1 MTSSLRIVLS
11 LFFALAAL
19 GLARAETVFL
29 APGQGVADL
38 KSQLT
43 YHSDPSKSLGDVL
56 KLYRAGAFGPD
67 LQTTMLEWNYAP
79 EAWAGTEI
87 FNDTID
93 DGRGAD
99 PFVLVVDLP
108 LVSEVDVYLIRESG
122 FTEALIDYS
131 IFEPFRADDHSVTRL
146 RTPVFEIAPQEQ
158 VTLLVNFKF
167 GPFQS
172 FRMALETPSELE
184 ASAFASGITHTAFY
198 AFCISSLVF
207 FFGFHLAMKNGI
219 GMLYAI
225 QFTVG
230 LALIAYIDGL
240 WFRFFY
246 PERPD
251 LQSAIGFFLLFALSG
266 TGFLISGR
274 SVRGEDGE
282 TRLSVALSAL
292 SLLSVTG
299 FVISLYS
306 PGPYSALFSYVLLV
320 LMFVAMVVSSGVWR
334 RKQGEIH
341 LAGTL
346 IAVTGFVLGAG
357 LVALLVAGSRAEI
370 IPVSTAVKGVF
381 SVLLV
386 ATMTGLTA
394 HIINLRRQHSK
405 AVQAE
410 LSALEAEARRS
421 QELLV
426 AERNYTRARELASLR
441 QRQLATASHDLKQPI
456 MSLRM
461 NVDSLAA
468 DLEPEIRSRLKE
480 AFDYIEALSNDY
492 LRQTTP
498 GEVSE
503 PSGDDPED
511 VADTEDGSGD
521 PATESEA
528 EIYELSLVLDTVYQM
543 FREEAVSKGIELRRV
558 LSSKS
563 VSVPPLI
570 IMRIV
575 SNLVS
580 NAVKYTDEGK
590 VLFGVLSRGD
600 ELKLCVL
607 DTGAG
612 MSAEEI
618 GDFAEAYR
626 KGAQSDGHGLG
637 LSVCYELARENGME
651 LSCAS
656 ERGEGTVF
664 ILTIPVQ
671 EHLKAA

>member
-1 MTSSLRIVLS
+1 MASSLRLVLL
-11 LFFALAAL
+11 LFFCLFAST
-19 GLARAETVFL
+19 GGQAETVAL
-29 APGQGVADL
+29 EPGRGVADL
-38 KSQLT
+38 RDKLT
-43 YHSDPSKSLGDVL
+43 FFSDPSKSLGDIL
-56 KLYRAGAFGPD
+56 KLYRAGEFSPD
-67 LQTTMLEWNYAP
+67 LDTTMLEWNYAP
-79 EAWAGTEI
+79 EAWAGIEI
-87 FNDTID
+87 HNNTLD

-99 PFVLVVDLP
+99 PLILVVDLP
-108 LVSEVDVYLIRESG
+108 LVSEVDAYLIRESG

-131 IFEPFRADDHSVTRL
+131 IFEPFIPDDHSVTRL
-146 RTPVFEIAPQEQ
+146 RTPVFEIAPQER

-172 FRMALETPSELE
+172 FRMGLETPSELE
-184 ASAFASGITHTAFY
+184 ASAFVSGIMHTAFY

-207 FFGFHLAMKNGI
+207 FFGFHLAMKNWI
-219 GMLYAI
+219 GMLYAV

-246 PERPD
+246 PETPD
-251 LQSAIGFFLLFALSG
+251 IQSAVGFFLLYSLSG
-266 TGFLISGR
+266 TGFLIAGR
-274 SVRGEDGE
+274 SVRDESGE
-282 TRLSVALSAL
+282 TRLSASLSLL
-292 SLLSVTG
+292 SLLSVAG
-299 FVISLYS
+299 FVISLIS
-306 PGPYSALFSYVLLV
+306 PGPYAALFSYVLLV
-320 LMFVAMVVSSGVWR
+320 LMFVAMFVASGIWR
-334 RKQGEIH
+334 RKYGEIH
-341 LAGTL
+341 LTGML
-346 IAVTGFVLGAG
+346 IAVIGILLGAG
-357 LVALLVAGSRAEI
+357 LVGLLVAGSRAEI

-381 SVLLV
+381 SVLLI

-461 NVDSLAA
+461 NVDSLAT
-468 DLEPEIRSRLKE
+468 DLEPEVRSRLKE

-498 GEVSE
+498 DSADRG
-503 PSGDDPED
+503 PSDDQGLSAEADDIQVDGDQ
-511 VADTEDGSGD
+511 DTE
-521 PATESEA
+521 T
-528 EIYELSLVLDTVYQM
+528 EIYEIALVLDTVHEM

-558 LSSKS
+558 VSSKR

-580 NAVKYTDEGK
+580 NAVKYTEAGK
-590 VLFGVLSRGD
+590 VLFGVRSQEGYLN
-600 ELKLCVL
+600 LCVY
-607 DTGAG
+607 DTGKG
-612 MSAEEI
+612 MDESEIAEFAQAYKK
-618 GDFAEAYR
+618 GDSSE
-626 KGAQSDGHGLG
+626 GHGLG

-651 LSCAS
+651 LSCRS
-656 ERGEGTVF
+656 RKGQGTEFV
-664 ILTIPVQ
+664 LTVPLAECRKV
-671 EHLKAA
+671 A

>member
-1 MTSSLRIVLS
+1 MTSSLRLVLS
-11 LFFALAAL
+11 LLFWLLALSL
-19 GLARAETVFL
+19 SRAETVRL
-29 APGQGVADL
+29 EPGKGVADL
-38 KSQLT
+38 RGQLT
-43 YHSDPSKSLGDVL
+43 FFSDPSKSLGDIL
-56 KLYRAGAFGPD
+56 RLYRAGEFSPD
-67 LQTTMLEWNYAP
+67 LETTMLEWNYAP
-79 EAWAGTEI
+79 EAWAAVEI

-99 PFVLVVDLP
+99 PLILVVDLP
-108 LVSEVDVYLIRESG
+108 LVSEVDAYLIRESG

-131 IFEPFRADDHSVTRL
+131 IFEPFIPDDHSVTRL
-146 RTPVFEIAPQEQ
+146 RTPVFEIAPREK

-172 FRMALETPSELE
+172 FRMGLETPSELE
-184 ASAFASGITHTAFY
+184 ASAFVSGITHTAFY

-207 FFGFHLAMKNGI
+207 FFGFHLAMKNWI
-219 GMLYAI
+219 GMLYAV

-246 PERPD
+246 PETPD
-251 LQSAIGFFLLFALSG
+251 IQSAVGFFLLYALSG
-266 TGFLISGR
+266 TGFLIAGR
-274 SVRGEDGE
+274 SVRDESGE
-282 TRLSVALSAL
+282 TRLSVGL
-292 SLLSVTG
+292 SLLSLLSLAG
-299 FVISLYS
+299 FVISLIS
-306 PGPYSALFSYVLLV
+306 PGPYAALFSYVLLV
-320 LMFVAMVVSSGVWR
+320 LMFVAMFVASGIWR
-334 RKQGEIH
+334 RKHGEIH
-341 LAGTL
+341 LTGML
-346 IAVTGFVLGAG
+346 IAVIGILLGAG

-381 SVLLV
+381 SVLLI

-461 NVDSLAA
+461 NVDSLAT
-468 DLEPEIRSRLKE
+468 DLEPEVRSRLKE

-498 GEVSE
+498 DETDHAQTDDQNVSAE
-503 PSGDDPED
+503 ADDLQVDGDQ
-511 VADTEDGSGD
+511 DTE
-521 PATESEA
+521 T
-528 EIYELSLVLDTVYQM
+528 EIYEIALVLDTVHEM

-558 LSSKS
+558 ASRKR

-580 NAVKYTDEGK
+580 NAVKYTEAGK
-590 VLFGVLSRGD
+590 VVFGVRSQDGQLN
-600 ELKLCVL
+600 LCVY
-607 DTGAG
+607 DTGKG
-612 MSAEEI
+612 MDENEIAE
-618 GDFAEAYR
+618 FAQAYK
-626 KGAQSDGHGLG
+626 KGKTSEGHGLG

-651 LSCAS
+651 LSCRS
-656 ERGEGTVF
+656 RKGQGTEFV
-664 ILTIPVQ
+664 LTVPLAECRKV
-671 EHLKAA
+671 A

>member
-1 MTSSLRIVLS
+1 MLRIVLS
-11 LFFALAAL
+11 LFFAIVAL
-19 GLARAETVFL
+19 VGARAETVFL

-38 KSQLT
+38 KEQLT
-43 YHSDPSKSLGDVL
+43 YFSDPSKSLGDVL
-56 KLYRAGAFGPD
+56 TLYRAGAFGPD

-79 EAWAGTEI
+79 EAWAGVEI
-87 FNDTID
+87 LNDTID

-131 IFEPFRADDHSVTRL
+131 IFEPFKADDHSVTRL

-158 VTLLVNFKF
+158 VILLVNFKF

-184 ASAFASGITHTAFY
+184 ASAFASGISHTAFY

-246 PERPD
+246 PGRPD

-274 SVRGEDGE
+274 SVKGVDGGE
-282 TRLSVALSAL
+282 TRLSVGLSAL
-292 SLLSVTG
+292 SLLSVAG
-299 FVISLYS
+299 FLVSLYS

-334 RKQGEIH
+334 RTHGEIH

-346 IAVTGFVLGAG
+346 IAVLGIVLGAG

-381 SVLLV
+381 SVLLI

-426 AERNYTRARELASLR
+426 AERNYSRARELASLR

-468 DLEPEIRSRLKE
+468 DLEPEVRSRLKE

-498 GEVSE
+498 GESSAGPSQATIDTPEASDDPASE
-503 PSGDDPED
+503 P
-511 VADTEDGSGD
+511 
-521 PATESEA
+521 EA

-558 LSSKS
+558 LSSKR
-563 VSVPPLI
+563 VSIPPLI
-570 IMRIV
+570 VMRIV

-590 VLFGVLSRGD
+590 VLFGVVSRGD
-600 ELKLCVL
+600 QLRLCVL

-618 GDFAEAYR
+618 ADFAGAYR
-626 KGAQSDGHGLG
+626 KGAQSEGHGLG
-637 LSVCYELARENGME
+637 LSVCYELAQDNGMQ

-656 ERGEGTVF
+656 KRNEGTVF
-664 ILTIPVQ
+664 MLAIPVL
-671 EHLKAA
+671 EHLEAA

>member
-1 MTSSLRIVLS
+1 MTSLLRIVLS

-19 GLARAETVFL
+19 AGARADAVFL

-38 KSQLT
+38 KEQLS
-43 YHSDPSKSLGDVL
+43 YYSDPSKSLGEIL
-56 KLYRAGAFGPD
+56 TLYRAGSFEPD

-79 EAWAGTEI
+79 EAWAGVEI

-99 PFVLVVDLP
+99 PFVLVIDLP

-146 RTPVFEIAPQEQ
+146 RTPVFEIAPQEKA
-158 VTLLVNFKF
+158 TLLVNFKF

-172 FRMALETPSELE
+172 FGMALETPSELE

-225 QFTVG
+225 QFAVG

-246 PERPD
+246 PGRPD
-251 LQSAIGFFLLFALSG
+251 LQSAIGFFLLYALSG

-274 SVRGEDGE
+274 SVRGEGGE
-282 TRLSVALSAL
+282 TRLSLGLSGL
-292 SLLSVTG
+292 SLLSVAG
-299 FVISLYS
+299 FAVSLYS
-306 PGPYSALFSYVLLV
+306 PGPYAALFSYVLLV

-334 RKQGEIH
+334 RTHGEIH

-346 IAVTGFVLGAG
+346 IAVLGIMLGAG

-381 SVLLV
+381 SVLLI

-426 AERNYTRARELASLR
+426 AERNYSRARELASLR

-468 DLEPEIRSRLKE
+468 DMEPEVRGRLKE

-498 GEVSE
+498 GDVS
-503 PSGDDPED
+503 DPLGEETED
-511 VADTEDGSGD
+511 IAVVGDGSGD
-521 PATESEA
+521 PVSEHEA

-543 FREEAVSKGIELRRV
+543 FREEAVSKGIELKRV

-563 VSVPPLI
+563 VAVPPLV

-580 NAVKYTDEGK
+580 NAVKYTDKGK

-600 ELKLCVL
+600 QLKLCVL

-618 GDFAEAYR
+618 ADFAEAYR
-626 KGAQSDGHGLG
+626 KGAHSEGHGLG
-637 LSVCYELARENGME
+637 LSVCYELARENGMR

-656 ERGEGTVF
+656 KQDEGTAF
-664 ILTIPVQ
+664 ILSIPVL
-671 EHLKAA
+671 EHLEAA